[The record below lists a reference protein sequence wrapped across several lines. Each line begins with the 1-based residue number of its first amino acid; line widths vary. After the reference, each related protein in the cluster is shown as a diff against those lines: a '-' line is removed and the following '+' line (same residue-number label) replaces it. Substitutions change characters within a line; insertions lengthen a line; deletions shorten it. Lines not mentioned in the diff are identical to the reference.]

1 MMYHPANPIV
11 CHNLTYK
18 IELIRSSRANFGCGY
33 LISLIWISD
42 ILYWN
47 QLYSD
52 PILTLI
58 KIKWIYMLR
67 AFSKINSTFR
77 FSIFNFLYESKQ
89 DGPSLESSSY
99 LNVSLR
105 YLGPWDPLTLEP
117 LDLGTLGTL
126 PSSNTSSY
134 FPLHPLTSSYL
145 FLLPSSFGMVWLWVV
160 RLENEIGYG
169 PLTPGP
175 PPSFYILFL

>member
-1 MMYHPANPIV
+1 MFQLKSYHPIKLPSRDNLLLLVFHTMMYHPANPIV

-105 YLGPWDPLTLEP
+105 YLGPWDPLTLQP
-117 LDLGTLGTL
+117 
-126 PSSNTSSY
+126 
-134 FPLHPLTSSYL
+134 
-145 FLLPSSFGMVWLWVV
+145 
-160 RLENEIGYG
+160 
-169 PLTPGP
+169 
-175 PPSFYILFL
+175 YILFLYPPPTSLLFLPATPPSSQTSS